1 MSIKETK
8 HVDYKL
14 FFAVLFLVVF
24 WMIMISSVSVYSSFR
39 VTNAMA
45 KAWLIDEAYN
55 YFYVVRN
62 ITHVVISLITLW
74 FLVKIPYT
82 FFEKNSRHFLFL
94 SVVMLFIVL
103 FIWPSWNGARWWI
116 NLPFLPFAIQPTEF
130 LKFSLIIY
138 LAYFFKK
145 YKARLHTFSDGF
157 LPFLM
162 TLSFLVLIIG
172 MQPDFGTILV
182 IVPLSVIMFFV
193 AWANVRY
200 IFWMFVLACIL
211 AVSIYSLWDYDKTTG
226 KNLNSLWY
234 ITQRIDNFLSNNRE
248 AIQNKTINYQTEQ
261 ALIAIGSGGFTGL
274 GFWQSIQKFWYLPE
288 VQWDF
293 IFSVIVEELWFV
305 GAFILI
311 LIFFYIGFRGI
322 MISLSTKDLFAKYV
336 AVWVSTW
343 IMLQAFINI
352 GVNLNIVPLT
362 WITLPFVSYGGS
374 SLLALMF
381 WLAILLNISRYI
393 EPERQNIVSRKKS
406 MFSFLRKLIQ

>member
-145 YKARLHTFSDGF
+145 YKTRLHTFSDGF

-261 ALIAIGSGGFTGL
+261 ALIAIWSGGFTGL